1 MLVTPDAL
9 HAARLALLSAAVEA
23 AFKAAQE
30 DGFDGLTIEATVDA
44 GVSAID
50 LTYTQGGLPVGGQSL

>member
-1 MLVTPDAL
+1 MHVTPDAL

-23 AFKAAQE
+23 VFKEAQE
-30 DGFDGLTIEATVDA
+30 DGFDGLTVEVSVDG

-50 LTYTQGGLPVGGQSL
+50 LAYTQNGMPMGGQSL